1 MLDAVYGQQIERYY
15 LRLREM
21 GLVRS
26 RRDYGRRWLRR
37 ASTYMHDLRGKKREW
52 ALVRPDTT
60 AHLRERLTAV
70 ADLLPPGLA
79 AEVRAV
85 VSDIDRD
92 VTVVG
97 LLRSGR

>member
-1 MLDAVYGQQIERYY
+1 MLDVVYGHQIERYY

-52 ALVRPDTT
+52 ALVRPDTM
-60 AHLRERLTAV
+60 AHLRERLAAV
-70 ADLLPPGLA
+70 ADLLPSRLA

-92 VTVVG
+92 ATVVG
-97 LLRSGR
+97 LLRVGR